1 MQNII
6 DKRANLWHNIN
17 DKKHFTEVEMKTRNI
32 KILAL
37 ILAIVVIISSL
48 PIFVYAAQPTSYSKN
63 SNSGT
68 RDEICTSL
76 SGTSASSYYTG
87 SYTYANLITLSSSSL
102 KTSLNT
108 LMKSTH
114 KYISSYDDCH
124 YKADMTDCEGGN
136 GKVTLIYTSYQATMS
151 QWNGWNREH
160 VWPQSLGGGNTSG
173 GGADL
178 HHIRPSDKGVNSSR
192 GNKKYGNAGSGAS
205 EKYGSDPA
213 VGVLGGTYNNTY
225 FEPLDNVKGDVARI
239 CLYVYV
245 RWGSEWGADSITE
258 VFQSVDVLLEWCEMD
273 PVDTWEMGRN
283 EVVQNIQGNRNVFID
298 YPELAWQL
306 YDREVPEGMI
316 TPSGAALNGEVPDIP
331 EGGGSQG
338 GNEGG
343 NEGGST
349 TPDIPAAPAEIPE
362 SFILNNNGK
371 YVTATA
377 NTYTSSS
384 GTTKKQYKM
393 SANKDD
399 AAVMS
404 LVENSDGT
412 VSIKY
417 GSKYLMADGTNVE
430 FVSSQ
435 SDNTK
440 FVLEPTN
447 GGYFVKCATAT
458 YQGKAQYLEVYK
470 DNLTCYGMGADT
482 SIYTFVFEGAE
493 AGTQPEDPNQG
504 GNNENQQPDDP
515 NQGGNNENQQ
525 PDDPN
530 QGGTINPPAEN
541 GLVAEFD
548 FGANG
553 SATHNDGK
561 EATGSKTY
569 NANGYTL
576 TLTGLTKV
584 YADATDAKGNSCLKI
599 GTGSATGGFSFTVGD
614 DIDKVIIYVAKYKAK
629 NVKLTVNGTEYAV
642 NTSSDDGAYTEITI
656 DTTVT
661 KTVTLATSGSST
673 GRCMV
678 NTIEFYSTASTPEIN
693 PPEIDPPETDSTPD
707 ETETLETEPKETDT
721 KETDSKETDT
731 KETDTKEPDSKETD
745 TNETEPPYEDESS
758 ETNFEETESKKDQTS
773 ETPKNSGG
781 CGSSISCGAIIIT
794 VLCVGISAVFCKKK
808 EN

>member
-1 MQNII
+1 
-6 DKRANLWHNIN
+6 
-17 DKKHFTEVEMKTRNI
+17 MKFRSI
-32 KILAL
+32 KLCAL
-37 ILAIVVIISSL
+37 IVAILIIISSL
-48 PIFVYAAQPTSYSKN
+48 PIFVSAAQPTSYSKT

-76 SGTSASSYYTG
+76 SGTSASTYYTG

-114 KYISSYDDCH
+114 SKISSYDDCH
-124 YKADMTDCEGGN
+124 YKADKTDCENGN

-160 VWPQSLGGGNTSG
+160 VWPKSLGGDTTTG

-178 HHIRPSDKGVNSSR
+178 HHIRPSDAGVNSSR

-205 EKYGSDPA
+205 EKYGSNPA
-213 VGVLGGTYNNTY
+213 NGVLGGTYNSTY

-298 YPELAWQL
+298 YPEYAWLL
-306 YDREVPEGMI
+306 YDRAVPEGMI

-331 EGGGSQG
+331 SGG

-343 NEGGST
+343 NEGGNQGGNEGGNQGGNEGGN
-349 TPDIPAAPAEIPE
+349 TPSAPAEIPE
-362 SFILNNNGK
+362 SFILQNNGK
-371 YVTATA
+371 YVTDIA
-377 NTYTSSS
+377 NPYTSSS

-393 SANKDD
+393 SANKDE

-412 VSIKY
+412 VSLKY
-417 GSKYLMADGTNVE
+417 GDKFLMADGTNVE
-430 FVSSQ
+430 FVASQ
-435 SDNTK
+435 SNNTK

-470 DNLTCYGMGADT
+470 DSLTCYGMGADT
-482 SIYTFVFEGAE
+482 SIYTFVFESAK
-493 AGTQPEDPNQG
+493 AGTQPENPEQG
-504 GNNENQQPDDP
+504 GNENQQP
-515 NQGGNNENQQ
+515 EN
-525 PDDPN
+525 PE
-530 QGGTINPPAEN
+530 QGGTTNPPSAD
-541 GLVAEFD
+541 GMVAEFD

-553 SATHNDGK
+553 SASHTDGT
-561 EATGSKTY
+561 EATGNKAYTV
-569 NANGYTL
+569 NGYTL
-576 TLTGLTKV
+576 TLTSLNKV
-584 YADATDAKGNSCLKI
+584 YVDATDAKGNSCLKV
-599 GTGSATGGFSFTVGD
+599 GTGKATGGFSFTVGD

-629 NVKLTVNGTEYAV
+629 DVKLTVNGTDYAV
-642 NTSSDDGAYTEITI
+642 NTASDDGAYTAITI
-656 DTTVT
+656 DTTTV
-661 KTVTLATSGSST
+661 KTVTLATVGTST

-678 NTIEFYSTASTPEIN
+678 NTIEFYSTASTPEI
-693 PPEIDPPETDSTPD
+693 DPPETETTDPEEIEST
-707 ETETLETEPKETDT
+707 
-721 KETDSKETDT
+721 
-731 KETDTKEPDSKETD
+731 
-745 TNETEPPYEDESS
+745 EDVESS
-758 ETNFEETESKKDQTS
+758 ETTEST
-773 ETPKNSGG
+773 ETDTDEIESTVNGETDTEESGENKPGENKPGENKPSDNNKPSPENGG
-781 CGSSISCGAIIIT
+781 CGSSIAGGAIIIT
-794 VLCVGISAVFCKKK
+794 VISFTAFAIARKKK
-808 EN
+808 ED